1 MAVDDTKPPSHT
13 PPPSYAQSTSSD
25 ATVVEHPGPLP
36 SGLAS
41 TVTAT
46 SSTPFPSIFTPP
58 NVQHF
63 RFGPTPPQE
72 LHLPYAYY
80 DPRSEYSVA
89 MADHRARMRFL
100 GSVLY
105 AAGVWVLFGILAGW
119 WGQAWS
125 E

>member
-1 MAVDDTKPPSHT
+1 MVVDDMKPSSQT
-13 PPPSYAQSTSSD
+13 PPPSYAQSTSSGV
-25 ATVVEHPGPLP
+25 TVVEHPGPLP

-58 NVQHF
+58 N
-63 RFGPTPPQE
+63 PQE

-89 MADHRARMRFL
+89 LADHRARMRFL

-105 AAGVWVLFGILAGW
+105 AAGVWVLFGILVGW

>member
-1 MAVDDTKPPSHT
+1 M
-13 PPPSYAQSTSSD
+13 Q
-25 ATVVEHPGPLP
+25 HPHH
-36 SGLAS
+36 
-41 TVTAT
+41 
-46 SSTPFPSIFTPP
+46 
-58 NVQHF
+58 VQHF

>member
-1 MAVDDTKPPSHT
+1 M
-13 PPPSYAQSTSSD
+13 
-25 ATVVEHPGPLP
+25 
-36 SGLAS
+36 
-41 TVTAT
+41 
-46 SSTPFPSIFTPP
+46 FTPP
-58 NVQHF
+58 NVQHPHHVQHF